1 MNVIIIFFVKGVKI
15 LLTHIEVNFGAHV
28 WDVFVK
34 GECGSGE
41 RERGCESSCVCV
53 GGRRQEKVKWFNFKM
68 NSVFKC
74 FNKNRK
80 LISSTNVL
88 I

>member
-1 MNVIIIFFVKGVKI
+1 LNVIIIFFVKGVKI

-41 RERGCESSCVCV
+41 REDVRARVC
-53 GGRRQEKVKWFNFKM
+53 GGGGGGGGGMGRQFV
-68 NSVFKC
+68 
-74 FNKNRK
+74 
-80 LISSTNVL
+80 
-88 I
+88 

>member
-1 MNVIIIFFVKGVKI
+1 
-15 LLTHIEVNFGAHV
+15 
-28 WDVFVK
+28 VK

-53 GGRRQEKVKWFNFKM
+53 GGRRQEEVKWFNFKM